1 MAAVTAWRCSTLLFI
16 GLSMI
21 FSADLERMEVKVG
34 QNIVLPCQAVGDI
47 QYVKWERVNLG
58 VDCVLKHRRGE
69 VFPDSLHP
77 SFENRAHLQD
87 RQMKDG
93 NLSLIIREVKIN
105 DIGTYECN
113 VMRSFGGNSTRNII
127 DLHVSVPP
135 VFNFITAESGQDV
148 ILPCRAPDSN
158 VKYIGWTRDDLGFD
172 SVYRYEDGHFRPVN
186 QHPSF
191 KNRVDLQ
198 DRQMKDGD
206 VSLIL
211 KNVTSNDAG
220 TYLCKVIISRAHRSD
235 LISSIYLVVDP
246 PGPPK
251 PRPGDEWMVFGVGF
265 ALSLCLVIAV
275 VGFCTY
281 TYRLSRGPNANRPH
295 QTPQQL
301 YDLRTGCRLETSKV

>member
-16 GLSMI
+16 GLSII

-47 QYVKWERVNLG
+47 QFVKWERVDLG
-58 VDCVLKHRRGE
+58 VDCVLKQRRGE

-77 SFENRAHLQD
+77 SFKNRAYLPD

-93 NLSLIIREVKIN
+93 NLSLIIRDVKIN

-113 VMRSFGGNSTRNII
+113 VMRSIWGYSTRKII
-127 DLHVSVPP
+127 ELHVSIPL
-135 VFNFITAESGQDV
+135 VFNVITAESGQDI

-158 VKYIGWTRDDLGFD
+158 VKYIGWTRADLGFD
-172 SVYRYEDGHFRPVN
+172 SVYLYENVHFRPDN

-198 DRQMKDGD
+198 DRRVKDGD

-211 KNVTSNDAG
+211 KDVTSNDAG
-220 TYLCKVIISRAHRSD
+220 TYICKVTISQARQSD
-235 LISSIYLVVDP
+235 LISIIYLSVDP

-251 PRPGDEWMVFGVGF
+251 PHPGDEWMVFGVGF

-301 YDLRTGCRLETSKV
+301 YELRTGC